1 LSELHLAFL
10 VYASQTVPR
19 AQLDEVMAETLA
31 ALMKSEEDFS
41 EALKLTKIVGM
52 DLQVL
57 AKASVK
63 RFGEEA
69 SKFKDLVEK
78 EMKQGEA
85 WEKFVKRFARLYAR
99 RA

>member
-1 LSELHLAFL
+1 MSDLHLAFL
-10 VYASQTVPR
+10 IYATKTVPR
-19 AQLDEVMAETLA
+19 AQLDDVMAETLA
-31 ALMKSEEDFS
+31 SLMKDEESFR

-57 AKASVK
+57 AKATVK

-69 SKFKDLVEK
+69 LNFKDLVEK

-85 WEKFVKRFARLYAR
+85 WEKFVKRFVRLYKK
-99 RA
+99 